1 MKTPPWL
8 EFKRIAAELRS
19 DSFHARSNGDG
30 AEVPLQRGA
39 DGHLTSECAEG
50 IADAVRKLAGGKSW
64 LSRVKVVCAIPARG
78 LIVRPLWLPAAPAAE
93 IPRLLQ
99 LQIESEFPLPPDAL
113 AWGWIPRPASPE
125 APADGRQEVL
135 VGAVRKEVTDELAAV
150 LARVA
155 AEVVFTPASLARVA
169 LVPTDTAAY
178 SLLDLGPT
186 QSELTVCES
195 GTAPTIRLLSW
206 GENQLAES
214 SEKETEDG
222 QPGGIDLVKRLV
234 GMLPA
239 TAKRLPLF
247 LSGKPLITE
256 RLAGLITAIPEF
268 GGSVK
273 CLSVPAAPGQ
283 TAAIAGL
290 SQERTVQSASLP
302 ANGRTSRSPTT
313 NEALIELRT
322 KPAEVAGGSDRKL
335 PRRPIIF
342 AAALLLAVLFFPYAE
357 ALLLQP
363 ALARRIATLKTESTQ
378 LTTIDRELSFLQYL
392 EQNQAPHLD
401 AAFVI
406 AQGTPPGA
414 RIETL
419 NMNRQGEVSLSGWLR
434 DPNQLGDF
442 RLKLVNSGFFSTVVV
457 EDQSPTPDRQ
467 RINFRINARWK
478 DAAERAALNLGPEVP
493 DPASAKSGASDLVAG
508 PSSSPRPPP
517 AVPQ

>member
-8 EFKRIAAELRS
+8 EFKRMTAELRS
-19 DSFHARSNGDG
+19 DSFHARFNGAG
-30 AEVPLQRGA
+30 AEVPIQRGS
-39 DGHLTSECAEG
+39 DGRLTSECAEG
-50 IADAVRKLAGGKSW
+50 IADTLRKLAGGRSW
-64 LSRVKVVCAIPARG
+64 LSRVKIVCAIPSRG
-78 LIVRPLWLPAAPAAE
+78 LILRPLWLPTAPTAE

-113 AWGWIPRPASPE
+113 AWGWIPRSASPG

-155 AEVVFTPASLARVA
+155 AEVVFTPAALARAA
-169 LVPTDTAAY
+169 LVPAETPAY
-178 SLLDLGPT
+178 SVLDLGSV
-186 QSELTVCES
+186 QSELTVCEP
-195 GTAPTIRLLSW
+195 GTAPSIRLLLW
-206 GENQLAES
+206 GENQLVGR
-214 SEKETEDG
+214 SEKEAEEE
-222 QPGGIDLVKRLV
+222 QPAAADSVERLV
-234 GMLPA
+234 GLLPA
-239 TAKRLPLF
+239 TVKRLPLF
-247 LSGKPLITE
+247 LSGKPLIAS
-256 RLAGLITAIPEF
+256 RLAERIAAIPEF
-268 GGSVK
+268 DGSVK
-273 CLSVPAAPGQ
+273 CLSVPAGPGQ

-290 SQERTVQSASLP
+290 SRDRAPSLG
-302 ANGRTSRSPTT
+302 NGRTGRIPAA

-322 KPAEVAGGSDRKL
+322 QPAEVAGGSDRKL
-335 PRRPIIF
+335 PRRPLIL

-363 ALARRIATLKTESTQ
+363 ALARRIATLKAGSAQ
-378 LTTIDRELSFLQYL
+378 LATIDRELSFLQYL

-406 AQGTPPGA
+406 AQATPPGA

-419 NMNRQGEVSLSGWLR
+419 NMNRQGEVSLAGWLR
-434 DPNQLGDF
+434 DANQLGDF
-442 RLKLVNSGFFSTVVV
+442 RLKLVNSGFFSTVVI

-478 DAAERAALNLGPEVP
+478 DAAERAALDLGPEVP
-493 DPASAKSGASDLVAG
+493 DPASATSGASNLVAG